1 MNVTNSIVKNVCE
14 PDIHCITQCPF
25 YQTSRERALS
35 DLGAKNSLKNP
46 LGTLFYPFD
55 AVNRQSSF
63 PFLNEYLGGLV

>member
-46 LGTLFYPFD
+46 LGT
-55 AVNRQSSF
+55 
-63 PFLNEYLGGLV
+63 